1 VNPNHKYAMQPIVL
15 KIVNKDNFGD
25 YTSGIAPTTLLPE
38 NMGNLGI
45 LGNVDEPL
53 LNAAINQIIASGKM
67 LPSVPRV
74 IERDFTDSKS
84 INPLGSEMYIEHK

>member
-1 VNPNHKYAMQPIVL
+1 MQPIVL

-38 NMGNLGI
+38 NIGNLGI
-45 LGNVDEPL
+45 LGNIDEPL
-53 LNAAINQIIASGKM
+53 LNAAINQIVASGKM
-67 LPSVPRV
+67 LPTLPSV

-84 INPLGSEMYIEHK
+84 INSLGSEMYIEHK

>member
-1 VNPNHKYAMQPIVL
+1 MQPIVL

-38 NMGNLGI
+38 NLSDLGI
-45 LGNVDEPL
+45 LGNVEEPL

-67 LPSVPRV
+67 LPPVPSV
-74 IERDFTDSKS
+74 IERDFIDSKS
-84 INPLGSEMYIEHK
+84 INPLQSEMYIEHK